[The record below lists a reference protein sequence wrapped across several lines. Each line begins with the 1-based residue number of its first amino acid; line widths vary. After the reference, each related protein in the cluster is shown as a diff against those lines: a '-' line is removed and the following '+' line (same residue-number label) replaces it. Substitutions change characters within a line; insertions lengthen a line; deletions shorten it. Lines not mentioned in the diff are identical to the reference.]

1 MTDFKATDEAVLAA
15 ARTLCAINSRICGI
29 DEQDNWKLYSD
40 HFKADAKAAIE
51 AALPVMFEERAH
63 LRPHIVSFNS
73 VERTSCPAHILS
85 VIEGNV
91 AWSAEVGCG
100 DSGGVIDKHGVHHRP
115 IPLYATKEP
124 K

>member
-1 MTDFKATDEAVLAA
+1 MTDFKVTHEAIEVACDAYYSQWTGDDIASATAM
-15 ARTLCAINSRICGI
+15 
-29 DEQDNWKLYSD
+29 
-40 HFKADAKAAIE
+40 KAALE

-63 LRPHIVSFNS
+63 LHPHIVSFNN

-100 DSGGVIDKHGVHHRP
+100 DSGGVIDKHGVHHRQ
-115 IPLYATKEP
+115 IPLYAIKEP